1 MASIGGFEMLKTL
14 LAAALVAGAVGGAAL
29 PAQAQGIMIGP
40 DGVRV
45 VNPNENE
52 GRQRDRDMPRGE
64 ISEREAVRIA
74 RGEGLRE
81 VDDVSRTRSAYR
93 VEGIDRRGD
102 DIRVD
107 VDRRDGSV
115 IAVR

>member
-1 MASIGGFEMLKTL
+1 MLKTL
-14 LAAALVAGAVGGAAL
+14 LAAALFAGVVGGAAL

-52 GRQRDRDMPRGE
+52 GRQRDGDMRRDMPRGE

-115 IAVR
+115 IGVR